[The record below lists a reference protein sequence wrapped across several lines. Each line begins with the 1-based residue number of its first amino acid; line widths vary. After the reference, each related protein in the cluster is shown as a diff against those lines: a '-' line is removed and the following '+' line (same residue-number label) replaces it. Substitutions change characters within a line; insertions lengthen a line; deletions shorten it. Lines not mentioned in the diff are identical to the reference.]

1 MTSTP
6 DGSEASRPTGNA
18 GSAAGERAPFQRLT
32 RRQLLAV
39 GSVTGLG
46 ALLAACGGASAP
58 ATSAPAAA
66 TTSAGSAA
74 TAPAAT
80 MASGPATAVA
90 SPGTASAASTAPSG
104 ASSPAVAGGGRLVI
118 GANIDDIITFDPGIH
133 YEVTSQQVMG
143 AIYESLVGQ
152 YPPDLNTFVPVLAQ
166 EVPTVANGGVSADGT
181 VYTFKLR
188 EGVKFHS
195 GNPMTAADVVFSF
208 KRLAY
213 MKKNPSFLTDPF
225 TTNDTVG
232 VEAVD
237 PLTVRFTLTGP
248 NVAFLAYLAT
258 TNTVVIDSKTVTA
271 KGGLDTPAAKDGDKA
286 KEFLDST
293 SAGTGPYKLT
303 SFKLKEE
310 VTIERNAAYW
320 RQPAAFDQIVLKYIK
335 DSGTALQ
342 QLQAGSIDIAQGLDA
357 DAIAGLKGNNALT
370 VVEGNS
376 LNLGYLALNN
386 DPTVGDVV
394 SKKEVRQAIGYSI
407 DYDGII
413 KGLRKGAAVQPAT
426 VIPLGLLSADKAQQ
440 FAYKTDVAKAQ
451 GLIKGAGADGKTV
464 KLTYG
469 AGSTLSNIQSDT
481 LAAKLK
487 ADIERCGIKVDLAP
501 MEPQQR
507 LADFRA
513 AKLQS
518 TFSGWSPD
526 YVDVHTYAEPFGS
539 SSGVAA
545 KRVKYSN
552 PKVDDLLKQ
561 GITETDPSKRA
572 AIYLELQKTM
582 VDDAAFL
589 VLLQDV
595 FQVAMKK
602 NVTGYQIHPIFLV
615 NLYALK
621 RA

>member
-1 MTSTP
+1 MESMTENFGTP
-6 DGSEASRPTGNA
+6 D
-18 GSAAGERAPFQRLT
+18 AAATAAAPAPGVRLT
-32 RRQLLAV
+32 RRKLLAY
-39 GSVTGLG
+39 GSVAGLG
-46 ALLAACGGASAP
+46 ALLAACGGAATPTAIAP
-58 ATSAPAAA
+58 AVPTANSGGAGTTAVATAGSGAPASPAASGTPSGAPAGSGSPAAA
-66 TTSAGSAA
+66 
-74 TAPAAT
+74 
-80 MASGPATAVA
+80 
-90 SPGTASAASTAPSG
+90 
-104 ASSPAVAGGGRLVI
+104 GGDRLVI

-133 YEVTSQQVMG
+133 YEVSSQQIMG
-143 AIYESLVGQ
+143 AIYEGLVGQ
-152 YPPDLNTFVPVLAQ
+152 NPPDLTTFVPVLAK
-166 EVPTVANGGVSADGT
+166 EVPTTANGGISADGKT
-181 VYTFKLR
+181 YTFKLR
-188 EGVKFHS
+188 DGVKFHS
-195 GNPMTAADVVFSF
+195 GNPMTADDVVFSF

-225 TTNDTVG
+225 TSGDNVG

-237 PLTVRFTLTGP
+237 PMTVRFTLTGP

-258 TNTVVIDSKTVTA
+258 TNTVVIDSKTVKA

-286 KEFLDST
+286 KEYLDNN

-310 VTIERNAAYW
+310 VTVERNTNYW
-320 RQPAAFDQIVLKYIK
+320 RAPAGFDQIVLKYIK

-342 QLQAGSIDIAQGLDA
+342 QLQAGSIDVAQGLDA
-357 DAIAGLKGNNALT
+357 DAIAGLKGNNAIS

-376 LNLGYLALNN
+376 LNIGYVALNN

-394 SKKEVRQAIGYSI
+394 SKKEVRQAVGYSI

-426 VIPLGLLSADKAQQ
+426 VIPLGLLSADKAKQY
-440 FAYKTDVAKAQ
+440 AYKTDVAKAQ
-451 GLIKGAGADGKTV
+451 GLIKGAGAEGKTV

-539 SSGVAA
+539 STGVAA

-552 PKVDDLLKQ
+552 PKVDDLLKK
-561 GITETDPSKRA
+561 GLTETDVAKRSD
-572 AIYLELQKTM
+572 IYLEIQKIM

-602 NVTGYQIHPIFLV
+602 NITGYQIHPIFLV
-615 NLYALK
+615 SLYALK
-621 RA
+621 RG

>member
-1 MTSTP
+1 MKFIPEDLGT
-6 DGSEASRPTGNA
+6 ARA
-18 GSAAGERAPFQRLT
+18 VAAAAGQLPGARLT
-32 RRQLLAV
+32 RRRLLAY
-39 GSVTGLG
+39 GSVAGLG
-46 ALLAACGGASAP
+46 ALLAACGGAATPTTVAP
-58 ATSAPAAA
+58 AVPT
-66 TTSAGSAA
+66 AGSSGAGATSVA
-74 TAPAAT
+74 TAGSGAAGT
-80 MASGPATAVA
+80 TAASGT
-90 SPGTASAASTAPSG
+90 PSG
-104 ASSPAVAGGGRLVI
+104 APVGSGSPAAGGGGRLVI

-133 YEVTSQQVMG
+133 YEVTSQQIMG
-143 AIYESLVGQ
+143 AIYEGLVGQ
-152 YPPDLNTFVPVLAQ
+152 NPPDLTTFVPILAK
-166 EVPTVANGGVSADGT
+166 EVPTSANGGISADGKT
-181 VYTFKLR
+181 YTFKLR
-188 EGVKFHS
+188 DGVKFHS
-195 GNPMTAADVVFSF
+195 GNPMTAEDVVFSF

-225 TTNDTVG
+225 TSGDNVG

-237 PLTVRFTLTGP
+237 PMTVRFKLTGP

-258 TNTVVIDSKTVTA
+258 TNTVVIDSKTVKA

-286 KEFLDST
+286 KEYLDNN

-310 VTIERNAAYW
+310 VTIERNTAYW
-320 RQPAAFDQIVLKYIK
+320 RAPAGFDQIVLKYIK

-342 QLQAGSIDIAQGLDA
+342 QLQAGSIDVAQGLDA
-357 DAIAGLKGNNALT
+357 DAIAGLKGNNALA

-394 SKKEVRQAIGYSI
+394 SKKEVRQAVGYSI

-426 VIPLGLLSADKAQQ
+426 VIPLGLLSADKAKQY
-440 FAYKTDVAKAQ
+440 AYKTDVAKAQ
-451 GLIKGAGADGKTV
+451 GLIKGAGAEGKTV

-513 AKLQS
+513 AKLQA

-539 SSGVAA
+539 STGVAA

-561 GITETDPSKRA
+561 GLTETDVAKRSD
-572 AIYLELQKTM
+572 IYLEIQKIM

-602 NVTGYQIHPIFLV
+602 NITGYQIHPIFSV

-621 RA
+621 RG